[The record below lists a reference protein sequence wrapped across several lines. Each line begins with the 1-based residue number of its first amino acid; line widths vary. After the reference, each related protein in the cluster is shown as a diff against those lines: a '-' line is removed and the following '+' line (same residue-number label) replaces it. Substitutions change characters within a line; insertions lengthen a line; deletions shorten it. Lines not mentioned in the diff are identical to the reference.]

1 MTVAAPALP
10 LSALLRTATRPA
22 HEHAETR
29 PFVEALMQ
37 GRLGRAAYADLAA
50 QHLVICRVLEAAGDA
65 LLAADPRAADVV
77 DEALR
82 RVPAIEA
89 DLAHLV
95 GPDWPDRIDVL
106 DAAHAYAARIADAG
120 TWLGGYVA
128 HAYTRYLGDL
138 SGGQAIKAIL
148 QRSYGVPDEGV
159 QFSTFPAIAKVK
171 PYKDAYRARLDA
183 LPLTDEERAQVV
195 AEAVVAF
202 ECNAAV
208 FAGLAAR
215 HLPA

>member
-29 PFVEALMQ
+29 PFVEALME
-37 GRLGRAAYADLAA
+37 GRLDGAAYADLAA
-50 QHLVICRVLEAAGDA
+50 QHLAIYTALETAGDA
-65 LLAADPRAADVV
+65 LCATDPRASDVV

-89 DLAHLV
+89 DLAHLL
-95 GPDWPDRIDVL
+95 GPDWTDRIEML
-106 DAAHAYAARIADAG
+106 DATRDYAARIAEAG

-159 QFSTFPAIAKVK
+159 QFYTFSAIAKVK

-183 LPLTDEERAQVV
+183 LPLTAEERERAA

-202 ECNAAV
+202 EHNAAV
-208 FAGLAAR
+208 FAALAER
-215 HLPA
+215 HLA